1 MNDKFISCEHY
12 IYSMNI
18 ESIASTKE
26 RIKILNNI
34 MYRSDILS
42 VNSIAKSTNLSKG
55 LVSKY
60 FDLLKKEGILKKKNG
75 KFLVNNTV
83 QAKAI
88 KILLNLNNF
97 DVEFFSKYCNI
108 KSVGLY
114 GSFVKGTNTEDSDI
128 DLWIL
133 VDSEKNLPKITSDLL
148 RRFYNVKPLYLTKQK
163 LNLLKN
169 EDKVFYYSLI
179 FGSIVVYGDGI
190 EAI

>member
-1 MNDKFISCEHY
+1 
-12 IYSMNI
+12 MNI